1 VHIRAVPLF
10 ATVRRRGD
18 TVTLKAKLQDVDPT
32 TVHATVVD
40 DDLVVTAHVTP
51 PTGTGTA
58 TVGSAPARHRLVDL
72 GRACNPCRGRVPRP
86 PDSPRTQVTVGHVPK
101 RRFARLR
108 RLG

>member
-40 DDLVVTAHVTP
+40 GDLVVTAHVTP

-58 TVGSAPARHRLVDL
+58 TVGSPPARHRLVDL
-72 GRACNPCRGRVPRP
+72 GPRLQPVPREG
-86 PDSPRTQVTVGHVPK
+86 SN
-101 RRFARLR
+101 AS
-108 RLG
+108 